1 MTDRCSISE
10 VTVKNFKAFAEKRQH
25 MPLKPLTLVYGPNS
39 SGKSSLLQ
47 AVALARE
54 AVINGA
60 GTLDAHK
67 TQLVGQAIDL
77 GGFQQYVHRREMVR
91 NVNLGFRLDLATNE
105 QVFIEFVIGFTPDM
119 ESQLPDDLIYTKHCS
134 VRQNG
139 RIIVSFQFDQSG
151 MGTLEAYDRD
161 HRYFSRGNTHS
172 YHVEVPRG
180 KLFPDF
186 DSGNSTK
193 NKVWLSDSCPRLID
207 RIKTVFSRDLRSMLY
222 LGPLRYFPDR
232 DFANALNN
240 QNPDWISGGAWT
252 WDHICKNEELRDIIN
267 EWLSAKDRLRT
278 PYRLAV
284 HRLGE
289 LSESDG
295 TGLHS
300 NSLPMDRLRLIDM
313 RTNTTVSHKDV
324 GIGVSQILPILA
336 TTLSAEGALIA
347 IEQPELHLH
356 PAIQAELADV
366 FLCSALQRKNTVV
379 VETHSEV
386 LVLRILRRIRESTE
400 SAAGYVPRLG
410 VRPDDVCVIYVQPTD
425 SGSRVL
431 EIPLTSDGEFGE
443 TWPDGFFP
451 EQSQELF

>member
-60 GTLDAHK
+60 STLDAHK
-67 TQLVGQAIDL
+67 TQLVGQAIDI
-77 GGFQQYVHRREMVR
+77 GGFQQYVHRREMAR

-105 QVFIEFVIGFTPDM
+105 QVFVEFVIGSAPHTTFQRTN
-119 ESQLPDDLIYTKHCS
+119 DLIYMKHCS
-134 VRQNG
+134 VRQDG
-139 RIIVSFQFDQSG
+139 RIILSFQFDQSG
-151 MGTLEAYDRD
+151 TGTLEAFDR
-161 HRYFSRGNTHS
+161 HHNVFSRGSTHA
-172 YHVEVPRG
+172 YHVEMPQRG
-180 KLFPDF
+180 LFPDF
-186 DSGNSTK
+186 VPGVSPK
-193 NKVWLSDSCPRLID
+193 NKVWLSDSYPRLIN
-207 RIKTVFSRDLRSMLY
+207 RIKTVFSRDLRSMLH
-222 LGPLRYFPDR
+222 LGPLRHFPNR
-232 DFANALNN
+232 DFANAANN
-240 QNPDWISGGAWT
+240 QDPDWISGGAWT
-252 WDHICKNEELRDIIN
+252 WEHICKNEQLRDIIN
-267 EWLSAKDRLRT
+267 EWLSAKNRLRT

-284 HRLGE
+284 HRLEE

-300 NSLPMDRLRLIDM
+300 NSLPMDRIRFIDM
-313 RTNTTVSHKDV
+313 RTNTTVSHKDI
-324 GIGVSQILPILA
+324 GIGVGQILPILA
-336 TTLSAEGALIA
+336 TALSAERTLIA

-400 SAAGYVPRLG
+400 STAGYVPRLG